1 MKRYCL
7 VIELNEEHVEDYVD
21 IHQNAWPEMLEAI
34 KNAGAKE
41 ELLYI
46 YKNLSIVFFECENLG
61 DLFEKL
67 GKEPIVDK
75 WNATVTPWFKNEP
88 VTLEKIF
95 DLNQQLQG
103 KLEQG

>member
-7 VIELNEEHVEDYVD
+7 VIELKEEHVADYVD

-34 KNAGAKE
+34 KRAGAKE

-46 YKNLSIVFFECENLG
+46 YKNLSIVFFECENLNA
-61 DLFEKL
+61 LFLKL
-67 GKEPIVDK
+67 GKEAIVDK
-75 WNATVTPWFKNEP
+75 WNTTVTPWFKNDP

-103 KLEQG
+103 RLEQD